1 MQPAEARALL
11 RRVEAAREAIVALT
25 RELVQVPSVN
35 PPGEGYAACAA
46 IVGARLAARG
56 FAIETIRAQAAPGDS
71 ERHPRINV
79 VARHE
84 GPRPGR
90 CVHLNGHI
98 DVVAAGDGWTI
109 EPFAAVVR
117 DGKLYGRGSCDM
129 KGGLAAAIVAV
140 ECLLEQRPDLPGAIE
155 ISATADE
162 ESGGIGG
169 VAHLARLGHFSRPR
183 VDHVIIP
190 EPFGPDRICVGHRG
204 VWWGEIE
211 TFGRIAHGS
220 MPFLGDCAIRH
231 MAAVLAAIEQ
241 DLLPSL
247 ARRRTTMPVVPAEAR
262 ASTLNLAAIHGGLGE
277 PRSGLP
283 SPLVPD
289 RCRLLLDRRF
299 PDEETLTS
307 VRAEVSALLERIA
320 GERPGFRYAL
330 RDVLEV
336 HPTRTPVGAAV
347 VRALQQSIREVTG
360 SEPAL
365 VCSPGSYD
373 HKHVAR
379 IGGLDEC
386 VAYGPG
392 RLELAHQPDEW
403 VGIDDLVASAQV
415 MALATARLLEAA

>member
-1 MQPAEARALL
+1 MQHAHASAIL

-25 RELVQVPSVN
+25 RALVQVPSVN
-35 PPGEGYAACAA
+35 PPGEAYAACTA
-46 IVGARLAARG
+46 IVGERLARQG
-56 FAIETIRAQAAPGDS
+56 FAVETIRAHGAPGDS
-71 ERHPRINV
+71 DRHPRINV
-79 VARHE
+79 VARRE
-84 GPRPGR
+84 GTRPGP

-98 DVVAAGDGWTI
+98 DVVAPGEGWTV

-117 DGKLYGRGSCDM
+117 DGNVYGRGSCDM

-140 ECLLEQRPDLPGAIE
+140 ECLLEERPDLPGAIE

-162 ESGGIGG
+162 ESGGLGG
-169 VAHLARLGHFSRPR
+169 VAHLAKLGRFSRPR

-241 DLLPSL
+241 ELLPSL
-247 ARRRTTMPVVPAEAR
+247 ARRRTAMPVVPAEAR
-262 ASTLNLAAIHGGLGE
+262 GSTLNLAAIHGGLRE
-277 PRSGLP
+277 PRDGLP

-299 PDEETLTS
+299 PDEESLAS
-307 VRAEVSALLERIA
+307 VRDEVTRLLDRIA
-320 GERPGFRYAL
+320 RDRPGFRYGL

-336 HPTRTPVGAAV
+336 QPSRTPADAGV
-347 VRALQQSIREVTG
+347 VRALQQSIAEVTG
-360 SEPAL
+360 RPAQL

-373 HKHVAR
+373 HKHVLR
-379 IGGLDEC
+379 IGGLEEC

-392 RLELAHQPDEW
+392 RLELAHQPDER
-403 VGIDDLVASAQV
+403 VAIDDLVASAQV